1 MCDPIDDPD
10 LYIRV
15 AQEHGLNTSTVID
28 THLIVE
34 SRIVGMSIHA
44 TSLALKEEV
53 TFDHTHVTSLDWN
66 SYPVLRFAEHPA
78 VTPIVV

>member
-1 MCDPIDDPD
+1 
-10 LYIRV
+10 
-15 AQEHGLNTSTVID
+15 VID

-34 SRIVGMSIHA
+34 SQIVGMSIHA

-53 TFDHTHVTSLDWN
+53 TFDYTHVTSLDWN

-78 VTPIVV
+78 ATPIVV

>member
-1 MCDPIDDPD
+1 M
-10 LYIRV
+10 
-15 AQEHGLNTSTVID
+15 ID

-34 SRIVGMSIHA
+34 SQIVGMSIHA

-53 TFDHTHVTSLDWN
+53 TFDRTHVTSLDWN
-66 SYPVLRFAEHPA
+66 SYPALRFAEHPA